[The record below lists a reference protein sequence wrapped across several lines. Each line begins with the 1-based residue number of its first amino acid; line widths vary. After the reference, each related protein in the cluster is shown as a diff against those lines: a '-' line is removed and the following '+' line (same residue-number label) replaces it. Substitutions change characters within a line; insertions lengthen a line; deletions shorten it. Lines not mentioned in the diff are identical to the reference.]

1 MTSLPSLGPRGEGWV
16 VLQFVLLGAI
26 GYAGWAGADDWSGPP
41 AVVAAVLGVVLMVGG
56 SVLAIRGVRDL
67 GASLTPLPHP
77 RTDAELVEHG
87 VYRHARHPIYGG
99 LIVGS
104 IGWSLASGSIAALGL
119 TVVLVGFFALK
130 SAREETWLIAH
141 YPDYAAY
148 RTRTKRFIPGIG

>member
-16 VLQFVLLGAI
+16 VLHFVLLGAI
-26 GYAGWAGADDWSGPP
+26 GYAGWAGADDWSGPA

-56 SVLAIRGVRDL
+56 LFLAIRGVRDL

-77 RTDAELVEHG
+77 RTDADLVEHG

-104 IGWSLASGSIAALGL
+104 IGWSLASGSIPALGL
-119 TVVLVGFFALK
+119 TVVLGGFFYLK
-130 SAREETWLIAH
+130 SSREEAWLLGH
-141 YPDYAAY
+141 YPGYAAY